1 MFLMIRRPPRS
12 TRTDTIFP
20 DTTLFRSPRSAES
33 GFRRNF
39 PPLLLRV
46 VFVRGRGRLADLGAQ
61 SCQFGFD
68 LVVGKAREFIA
79 QPVRAQ
85 IKRIDLGFEFVG
97 GTFGVLKRCL
107 GGGPA
112 LVVPLLAQLD
122 PRAGGLAAPRDGLLP
137 LAGLR
142 QPGAYVADIV
152 VEPASFSVNLH
163 TIPAPVT

>member
-79 QPVRAQ
+79 QPVRSQ
-85 IKRIDLGFEFVG
+85 VKRIDLGFEIVG
-97 GTFGVLKRCL
+97 GKFGVIKRCL
-107 GGGPA
+107 GGVPA
-112 LVVPLLAQLD
+112 LVVHLLAQID
-122 PRAGGLAAPRDGLLP
+122 PRDGGMAATREVILS
-137 LAGLR
+137 LADR
-142 QPGAYVADIV
+142 K
-152 VEPASFSVNLH
+152 
-163 TIPAPVT
+163 